1 MSDLFTGLGATVR
14 LGIGSAAS
22 VALPPAVLFHGRR
35 RTEDEEDHAFVQ
47 ALVCAIAGTI
57 RLAMATGVAAVTFDT
72 GRTHDPG
79 RILEPSVATPLLRRD
94 GLANLGR
101 AETVGAIAF
110 LGAAARRIHA
120 LVAVHGLKRIVDAE
134 REGRVRDPDPQL
146 RPRPAATAQ

>member
-1 MSDLFTGLGATVR
+1 MSDLFAGLGATAR

-22 VALPPAVLFHGRR
+22 AAPPPAVLRRGGR
-35 RTEDEEDHAFVQ
+35 RTEDEEDHAFVR
-47 ALVCAIAGTI
+47 ALACAIAGTI
-57 RLAMATGVAAVTFDT
+57 RFATATGVAAVTFYT

-79 RILEPSVATPLLRRD
+79 RILGPSVTAPLLRRD
-94 GLANLGR
+94 GHAHLGR

-120 LVAVHGLKRIVDAE
+120 LVAVYGLKRIVEAE
-134 REGRVRDPDPQL
+134 REGRVRDPDTQL